1 LAEELARR
9 LGRERCIAFL
19 LIILFPLLH
28 ENDFCKFVKK
38 SHHSSFFL
46 VDIDAGESNGQR
58 KIQMNISR
66 MQMRSDMNSHD
77 YV

>member
-9 LGRERCIAFL
+9 LGRERCIACL

-28 ENDFCKFVKK
+28 ENAFRKFVKK
-38 SHHSSFFL
+38 NHHSSFFL